1 VPGSMS
7 TVPWKLSTLTLGLV
21 ASSFTV
27 GPAAARA
34 AAAGPGEPAAL
45 AGAMHGAMI
54 MAAARPATASSL
66 RRGYKRVNCIDDS
79 GFPQWR
85 GRKAPPRARGEGRHG
100 EGSRPADGWPAWL
113 LAGQAGPGSR

>member
-1 VPGSMS
+1 MPGSMS

-79 GFPQWR
+79 DFPQWR
-85 GRKAPPRARGEGRHG
+85 GPNSPPAGKGEPPAR
-100 EGSRPADGWPAWL
+100 P
-113 LAGQAGPGSR
+113 